1 LSAPVKEPPGITE
14 HSGNENRVKSG
25 PLLSVGNAVGVSS
38 PGGVVGVPPSPVGVV
53 GVPPSA
59 GSVLVVAPP
68 SGAVVVGPG
77 EGEHPTSVTNATET
91 NVNGM
96 CFILTILLCRRPF
109 AELPP
114 AKIEYRLSSP

>member
-1 LSAPVKEPPGITE
+1 MVRLSAPVKEPPGITE

-38 PGGVVGVPPSPVGVV
+38 PGGVVGVPPS
-53 GVPPSA
+53 A

-77 EGEHPTSVTNATET
+77 EGEHPTSVTYATET